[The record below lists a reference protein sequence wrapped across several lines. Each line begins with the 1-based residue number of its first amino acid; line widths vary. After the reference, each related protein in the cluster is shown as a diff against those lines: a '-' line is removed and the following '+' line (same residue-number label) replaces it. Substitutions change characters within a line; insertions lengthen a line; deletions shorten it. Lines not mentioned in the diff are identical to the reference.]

1 MEKRNIAV
9 ILGLL
14 LGSIII
20 SGLMLNTISYVKI
33 WLMAIL
39 ALLLLALF
47 YWVFIKKDAISEK
60 YEIVL
65 VVVTLAI
72 SLAMVVLSKFPF
84 SDFWWYHEK
93 NWFILHYLLDLGK
106 LTGWVPFW
114 HFGNPLLQM
123 YAPGSH
129 VLVIFFTKIF
139 SINQFYAEII
149 VNALS
154 YILLILALNM
164 FLTKHTDK
172 KIAFLSSL
180 FVAVSPRLF
189 NEAFIQ
195 GHYTNLLSLAFGL
208 IGLSFLES
216 KEKKDK
222 ILFTVFI
229 FLSLITHFS
238 FFTII
243 LLSTAL
249 AITLLL
255 RFKDYKLLGKFI
267 IPIALAAFWLLPAI
281 IESRYWQGTTEG
293 PSPFIIYLLSFGP
306 FLLLAFYGM
315 YKMHKNKM
323 SYVLAFSISFLI
335 MSLLPVFLFP
345 VLPDGIRNMLQKLFV
360 DTFKSTVTAS
370 IFLVVPI
377 VVGLKDIINS
387 KKYRKLGYLLM
398 GLFVAFSLYTDY
410 VYARQDAINVV
421 QFNKEYYKDNS
432 YTQFYLNNYAA
443 IKKTIYGEDVIY
455 NLDPIFGPGLF
466 NVFVASGPPA
476 PAPKRNLGIKREDY
490 LEYLKDNNVRLNV
503 INYKVNQEDYQR
515 VNALG
520 FYTVKEYEISLDYF
534 KKIINDGK
542 LFDYLLKP
550 EKYPSKTEE
559 KEVTI
564 QLAKEHGEFIED
576 TTNESSLNYDIDGQN
591 IIIYPKNSA
600 KIKIGF
606 NYSPHWKAYAD
617 GKRIKIEKNEF
628 DTMELDI
635 PANAKKVELIWKNS
649 AADYIGIVISLA
661 AIALIILYCNS
672 SLGSRHKP

>member
-9 ILGLL
+9 ISGLL

-20 SGLMLNTISYVKI
+20 AGLALNTISYVKI

-39 ALLLLALF
+39 ALLLFILF
-47 YWVFIKKDAISEK
+47 YWVFVKKDVVLEK

-65 VVVTLAI
+65 ATVTLAI

-129 VLVIFFTKIF
+129 VLVIFFTKIL
-139 SINQFYAEII
+139 SINQFYAEVL
-149 VNALS
+149 VNVIS
-154 YILLILALNM
+154 YALLILALNL
-164 FLTKHTDK
+164 FLTKYTDK
-172 KIAFLSSL
+172 KIAFLASL

-195 GHYTNLLSLAFGL
+195 GHYTNLLALAFGL
-208 IGLSFLES
+208 IGLSLLES

-222 ILFTVFI
+222 ILFTIFI

-249 AITLLL
+249 TLTLVM
-255 RFKDYKLLGKFI
+255 RFKDYKLLGKFL
-267 IPIALAAFWLLPAI
+267 IPIALSAFWLLPAI

-306 FLLLAFYGM
+306 FLLLAFYGGYKM
-315 YKMHKNKM
+315 YKNKIN
-323 SYVLAFSISFLI
+323 YVLALSISFII

-345 VLPDGIRNMLQKLFV
+345 VLPEGIRNMLQKLFV

-370 IFLVVPI
+370 IFLIVPI
-377 VVGLKDIINS
+377 VVGLKEIIRHA
-387 KKYRKLGYLLM
+387 KYRKFGYLLV

-410 VYARQDAINVV
+410 VYVRQDAIDVI
-421 QFNKEYYKDNS
+421 QFNKEYYRDNS

-443 IKKTIYGEDVIY
+443 IKKVLYSDDAIY
-455 NLDPIFGPGLF
+455 NLDPILAPGLF
-466 NVFVASGPPA
+466 NAYVASGPPA
-476 PAPKRNLGIKREDY
+476 PSPKRNLGINREDY

-503 INYKVNQEDYQR
+503 VNYKVDPEDYQR

-520 FYTVKEYEISLDYF
+520 FYTVKEYEISMSYF
-534 KKIINDGK
+534 NNIINEGN
-542 LFDYLLKP
+542 LVDYIIRP
-550 EKYPSKTEE
+550 ERYPSRTED
-559 KEVTI
+559 KEMTI
-564 QLAKEHGEFIED
+564 QLVKEHGELVED
-576 TTNESSLNYDIDGQN
+576 ITNESSLDYEVDGQN
-591 IIIYPKNSA
+591 IIIYPKNSVNT
-600 KIKIGF
+600 KIKVGF

-617 GKRIKIEKNEF
+617 GKRIQIEKTAV
-628 DTMELDI
+628 DSMELNL
-635 PANAKKVELIWKNS
+635 PGNTKKVELIWGYGL
-649 AADYIGIVISLA
+649 ADYAGIIISLLAFA
-661 AIALIILYCNS
+661 ALLAFAFLT
-672 SLGSRHKP
+672 RA